1 MPTLDIDEIMNIKI
15 LENGKNVSGGQKR
28 MIAIARALL
37 KKPSL
42 LILDEPTTFLD
53 NKTKEILKNT
63 IINLNNM
70 MVLVVTHDNYFDSF
84 ISKKIVLHD

>member
-1 MPTLDIDEIMNIKI
+1 
-15 LENGKNVSGGQKR
+15 